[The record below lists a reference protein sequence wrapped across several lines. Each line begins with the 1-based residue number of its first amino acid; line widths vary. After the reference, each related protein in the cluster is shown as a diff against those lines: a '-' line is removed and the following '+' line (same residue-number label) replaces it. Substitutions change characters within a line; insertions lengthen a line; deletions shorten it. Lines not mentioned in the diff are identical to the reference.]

1 MCVCGEEYE
10 EGRVKR
16 ERERYTRE
24 EKGWVL
30 GYGRKEKE
38 RDVTRGWASVCVCER
53 ARESEGA
60 HGEEKPHA

>member
-1 MCVCGEEYE
+1 M
-10 EGRVKR
+10 KR